1 MKASGYLKWAPIV
14 IAGIFLISIQK
25 NHKPNDAIQFNPEY
39 VEKHT
44 WILVN
49 DQGIPSTSDHQTCRL
64 VFMGGNEF
72 EMRKTFEY
80 SGSTFRLPGKF
91 FMQDSAIKLKNMTGA
106 RKIGEA
112 YIVKEDQLHIEWNHF
127 YSLYGEGK
135 ETFLPEASCRESSK
149 NCQFIGKML
158 NLLSPN

>member
-14 IAGIFLISIQK
+14 IAGIFVISVHK
-25 NHKPNDAIQFNPEY
+25 NHKPKDAIQFNPEY
-39 VEKHT
+39 FENHT

-49 DQGIPSTSDHQTCRL
+49 EQGKPLTSDHQTCTL
-64 VFMGGNEF
+64 VFLDNNEF

-91 FMQDSAIKLKNMTGA
+91 FMQDSTLKLKNMRGN

-112 YIVKEDQLHIEWNHF
+112 HIVKEDQLHIEWNHF
-127 YSLYGEGK
+127 CSAYGEGK
-135 ETFLPEASCRESSK
+135 ETFLPEASFGESS
-149 NCQFIGKML
+149 NNYQFMGKLL
-158 NLLSPN
+158 NLLNPN